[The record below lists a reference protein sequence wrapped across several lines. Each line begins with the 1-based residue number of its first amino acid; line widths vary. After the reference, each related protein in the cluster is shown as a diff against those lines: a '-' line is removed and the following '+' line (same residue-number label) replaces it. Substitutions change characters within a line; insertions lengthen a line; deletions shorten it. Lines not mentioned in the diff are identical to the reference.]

1 MLFLF
6 LVLHPINYKY
16 MIAKS
21 RKGLHSWAILFAL
34 VLVWGSSFILIKKSL
49 LYFNPLEVGLLRIVI
64 TFLFL
69 FPLALKKISKINRKH
84 KYYLVISGV
93 IGSLMPSLLFAY
105 AQSGI
110 DSGLA
115 GSLNSLTPLF
125 TLFIG
130 LVFFSLRSRWYN
142 IVGVF
147 IGLIGALGLIYV
159 SGDSGFIFNLKYAG
173 LVVIATICYAFNVNF
188 IKTYLK
194 DVDSISITVFTFF
207 FIGFPATL
215 FILFFTDVPGKLIH
229 EPGVWAGMGYLSI
242 LSIVGTGLALMIF
255 NKLIKITSPVFAS
268 SVTYLIPVVAIIW
281 GIVDGE
287 VLKAAYFL
295 WFLLILLGVF
305 LVNAKPHHRMN
316 ISSMIIFWKK
326 K

>member
-1 MLFLF
+1 
-6 LVLHPINYKY
+6 

-21 RKGLHSWAILFAL
+21 KQGLHSWVILFTL

-49 LYFNPLEVGLLRIVI
+49 LYFSALEVGLLRIVI
-64 TFLFL
+64 TFIFL
-69 FPLALKKISKINRKH
+69 LPLAIKNISKVNRKQ
-84 KYYLVISGV
+84 KYYLIISGI
-93 IGSLMPSLLFAY
+93 IGSLFPSLLFAF
-105 AQSGI
+105 AESGI

-125 TLFIG
+125 TLILG
-130 LVFFSLRSRWYN
+130 LGFFHLKSRWYN

-147 IGLIGALGLIYV
+147 IGMVGALGLIYV
-159 SGDSGFIFNLKYAG
+159 SGNSGFAFNLKYAA

-188 IKTYLK
+188 VKTILK
-194 DVDSISITVFTFF
+194 DIDSITITVLTFY

-215 FILFFTDVPGKLIH
+215 FILFFSDVPVKLIH
-229 EPGVWAGMGYLSI
+229 QPDAWVGMAYLGT

-255 NKLIKITSPVFAS
+255 NKLIKISSPVFAS

-287 VLKAAYFL
+287 TLKPAYFL
-295 WFLLILLGVF
+295 WFLLILFGVF
-305 LVNAKPHHRMN
+305 LVNAKPYHRMN
-316 ISSMIIFWKK
+316 VSSIVLFWKK

>member
-1 MLFLF
+1 
-6 LVLHPINYKY
+6 

-21 RKGLHSWAILFAL
+21 KQGLHSWVILFTL

-49 LYFNPLEVGLLRIVI
+49 LYFSALEVGLLRIVI
-64 TFLFL
+64 TFIFL
-69 FPLALKKISKINRKH
+69 LPLAIKNISKVNRKQ
-84 KYYLVISGV
+84 KYYLIISGI
-93 IGSLMPSLLFAY
+93 IGSLFPSLLFAF
-105 AQSGI
+105 AESGI

-125 TLFIG
+125 TLILG
-130 LVFFSLRSRWYN
+130 LGFFHLKSRWYN

-147 IGLIGALGLIYV
+147 IGMVGALGLIYV
-159 SGDSGFIFNLKYAG
+159 SGSSSFAFNLKYAA

-188 IKTYLK
+188 VKTILK
-194 DVDSISITVFTFF
+194 DIDSITITVLTFY

-215 FILFFTDVPGKLIH
+215 FILFFSDVPVKLIH
-229 EPGVWAGMGYLSI
+229 QPDAWVGMAYLGT

-255 NKLIKITSPVFAS
+255 NKLIKISSPVFAS

-287 VLKAAYFL
+287 TLKPAYFL
-295 WFLLILLGVF
+295 WFLLILFGVF
-305 LVNAKPHHRMN
+305 LVNAKPYHRMN
-316 ISSMIIFWKK
+316 VSSIVLFWKK

>member
-1 MLFLF
+1 
-6 LVLHPINYKY
+6 

-21 RKGLHSWAILFAL
+21 KQGLHSWVILFTL

-49 LYFNPLEVGLLRIVI
+49 LYFSALEVGLLRIVI
-64 TFLFL
+64 TFIFL
-69 FPLALKKISKINRKH
+69 LPLAIKNISKVNRKQ
-84 KYYLVISGV
+84 KYYLIISGI
-93 IGSLMPSLLFAY
+93 IGSLFPSLLFAF
-105 AQSGI
+105 AESGI

-125 TLFIG
+125 TLILG
-130 LVFFSLRSRWYN
+130 LGFFHLKSRWYN

-147 IGLIGALGLIYV
+147 IGMVGALGLIYV
-159 SGDSGFIFNLKYAG
+159 SGNSGFAFNLKYAA

-188 IKTYLK
+188 VKTILK
-194 DVDSISITVFTFF
+194 DTDSITITVLTFY

-215 FILFFTDVPGKLIH
+215 FILFFSDVPVKLIH
-229 EPGVWAGMGYLSI
+229 QPDAWVGMAYLGT

-255 NKLIKITSPVFAS
+255 NKLIKISSPVFAS

-287 VLKAAYFL
+287 TLKPAYFL
-295 WFLLILLGVF
+295 WFLLILFGVF
-305 LVNAKPHHRMN
+305 LVNAKPYHRMN
-316 ISSMIIFWKK
+316 VSSIVLFWKK